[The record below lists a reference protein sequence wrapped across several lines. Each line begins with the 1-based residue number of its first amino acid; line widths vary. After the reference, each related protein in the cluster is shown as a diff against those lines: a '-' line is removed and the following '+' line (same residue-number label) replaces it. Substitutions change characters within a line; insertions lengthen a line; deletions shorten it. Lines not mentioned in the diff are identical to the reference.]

1 MTTALASLVSGKAV
15 APTIAMTGEVSLR
28 GVVTPIG
35 GLPEKLMAASRAG
48 IQTVFIPKENEDD
61 LDEVPQEVRDKL
73 AIIPVSDVTEV
84 LEKTG
89 ILDESEATQE

>member
-1 MTTALASLVSGKAV
+1 
-15 APTIAMTGEVSLR
+15 
-28 GVVTPIG
+28 
-35 GLPEKLMAASRAG
+35 MAASRAG
-48 IQTVFIPKENEDD
+48 IQTVFIPNENEDD

-89 ILDESEATQE
+89 ILDGSAAGAETPDGSAEEAEIPDGSAEEAEIPDESTEA